1 MPSKIFFPDE
11 CLFYR
16 VPIAEGKEKL
26 KNFEKNPAVSQM
38 QN

>member
-16 VPIAEGKEKL
+16 VPIVEGKEKL
-26 KNFEKNPAVSQM
+26 KNFEKILTVSQT